1 VPFLPVNEA
10 VDSPALAGLLI
21 DLENKIV
28 DRRRGPSLVPF
39 LPVNEAVDSP
49 ALAGLLI
56 DLENEIVD
64 RRRGPILVS
73 FLHVESVFRVRR

>member
-10 VDSPALAGLLI
+10 VDSPA
-21 DLENKIV
+21 
-28 DRRRGPSLVPF
+28 F
-39 LPVNEAVDSP
+39 
-49 ALAGLLI
+49 AGLLI

>member
-28 DRRRGPSLVPF
+28 DRRRGP
-39 LPVNEAVDSP
+39 
-49 ALAGLLI
+49 
-56 DLENEIVD
+56 
-64 RRRGPILVS
+64 ILVS